1 MRALVIGGSGQ
12 VGAALVRVLRARGH
26 DAVGTWA
33 HHAYPGLVALDLAD
47 GAALE
52 RLLADHRPDWVL
64 CPAALS
70 HVDYCE
76 DHPDEAFAVNLHA
89 PLAAAR
95 AAARVGAG
103 FVYYSSDYVFDGV
116 GGPYGEEAPP
126 RPLGVYGRSKAEG
139 ERAVLGALARALVI
153 RTSVVYGPERQEKNF
168 VYQLIRA
175 CRGGQGFRPAVDQR
189 ASPSY
194 NVDVAT
200 ATVECCEREERGIWH
215 LAGADTLDRMAFSR
229 LVCRVFDLD
238 GSRLTPAT
246 TAELGQKA
254 GRPLDGGLDVG
265 KARRLLKTPLRGA
278 EEGLRAMRT
287 ALDAGPVTDGA
298 AVDPPGNIR

>member
-95 AAARVGAG
+95 AAARAGAG

-116 GGPYGEEAPP
+116 GGPYTEQAPP

-139 ERAVLGALARALVI
+139 EQAVLGALERALVV
-153 RTSVVYGPERQEKNF
+153 RTSVVYGPERQEKNSA
-168 VYQLIRA
+168 YQLIRT
-175 CRGGQGFRPAVDQR
+175 CRSGKGFRPAVDQR

-194 NVDVAT
+194 NPDVAA
-200 ATVECCEREERGIWH
+200 ATVECCERELRGTWH
-215 LAGADTLDRMAFSR
+215 LAGADVLDRMAYAR
-229 LVCRVFDLD
+229 LVCRVFELD
-238 GSRLTPAT
+238 ASCLTAAT
-246 TAELGQKA
+246 TAQLGQKA
-254 GRPLDGGLDVG
+254 ARPLNGGLRID
-265 KARRLLKTPLRGA
+265 KAQAQLRTPLRGVEA
-278 EEGLRAMRT
+278 GLRAMRA
-287 ALDAGPVTDGA
+287 ALDAPASGA
-298 AVDPPGNIR
+298 

>member
-1 MRALVIGGSGQ
+1 MRALVIGASGQ
-12 VGAALVRVLRARGH
+12 VGAALLRALRAHGH
-26 DAVGTWA
+26 EAIGTWA
-33 HHAYPGLVALDLAD
+33 HHAYPGLVPLDLAD

-52 RLLADHRPDWVL
+52 RLLADGRPDWVL

-76 DHPDEAFAVNLHA
+76 EHPDEAFAVNVHA

-95 AAARVGAG
+95 AAARAGAG

-116 GGPYGEEAPP
+116 GGPYTEEAPP

-139 ERAVLGALARALVI
+139 ERAVLGALPRALVI

-175 CRGGQGFRPAVDQR
+175 CRSGRGFRPAVDQR

-194 NVDVAT
+194 NEDVAT

-215 LAGADTLDRMAFSR
+215 LAGADTLDRMAFAR
-229 LVCRVFDLD
+229 LICRVFELD

-254 GRPLDGGLDVG
+254 ARPLDGGLDVG
-265 KARRLLKTPLRGA
+265 RAKRRLKTPLRGA
-278 EEGLRAMRT
+278 EAGLRAMQA
-287 ALDAGPVTDGA
+287 ALAAGPVTD
-298 AVDPPGNIR
+298 

>member
-1 MRALVIGGSGQ
+1 MRALVIGASGQ
-12 VGAALVRVLRARGH
+12 VGAALLRALRARGH
-26 DAVGTWA
+26 GAVGTWA
-33 HHAYPGLVALDLAD
+33 HHAYPGLVPLDFTD
-47 GAALE
+47 TGAVE
-52 RLLADHRPDWVL
+52 RLIADTRPDWVL

-76 DHPDEAFAVNLHA
+76 EHPDEAIAANVHA
-89 PLAAAR
+89 PLAAAK
-95 AAARVGAG
+95 AAARAGAG

-116 GGPYGEEAPP
+116 GGPYAEDAPP

-139 ERAVLGALARALVI
+139 EQAVLGALERALVV

-175 CRGGQGFRPAVDQR
+175 CRAGQAFRPAVDQR

-194 NVDVAT
+194 NEDVAA
-200 ATVECCEREERGIWH
+200 ATVECCEREQRGIWH
-215 LAGADTLDRMAFSR
+215 LAGADVLDRMAFAR

-246 TAELGQKA
+246 TAQLGQKA
-254 GRPLDGGLDVG
+254 ARPLDGGLVIA
-265 KARRLLKTPLRGA
+265 KARAHLRTPLRGA
-278 EEGLRAMRT
+278 EAGLRAMRA
-287 ALDAGPVTDGA
+287 ALAAGAPAG
-298 AVDPPGNIR
+298 

>member
-1 MRALVIGGSGQ
+1 MRALVIGASGQ
-12 VGAALVRVLRARGH
+12 VGAALLRALRARGH
-26 DAVGTWA
+26 EAIGTWA
-33 HHAYPGLVALDLAD
+33 HHAYPGLVPLDLAD

-52 RLLADHRPDWVL
+52 RLLAAGRPDWVL

-76 DHPDEAFAVNLHA
+76 EHPDEAFAVNVHA

-95 AAARVGAG
+95 ATARAGAG

-116 GGPYGEEAPP
+116 GGPYPEEAPP

-139 ERAVLGALARALVI
+139 EQAVRAALERALVI
-153 RTSVVYGPERQEKNF
+153 RTSVVYGAERQEKNF

-175 CRGGQGFRPAVDQR
+175 CRGGLDFRPAVDQR
-189 ASPSY
+189 ASPTY
-194 NVDVAT
+194 NEDLAA

-215 LAGADTLDRMAFSR
+215 LAGADVLDRMAFAR

-238 GSRLTPAT
+238 GSRLRPAT
-246 TAELGQKA
+246 TAELAQKA
-254 GRPLDGGLDVG
+254 GRPLDGGLRID
-265 KARRLLKTPLRGA
+265 KARARLRTRLRGA
-278 EEGLRAMRT
+278 EDGLRAMRA
-287 ALDAGPVTDGA
+287 ALEAGAPSG
-298 AVDPPGNIR
+298 